1 MISPRAI
8 QNSKRSTMMMM
19 VVIDV
24 QTFKL
29 EVRVGWMRMDEGLM
43 IDEGL

>member
-1 MISPRAI
+1 MIPPRVT

-19 VVIDV
+19 MMIKV